1 MFAGNKTI
9 STDYLLAVIQAI
21 FVTVLWS
28 SSWVIIKFGLE
39 DIPPVIFSGLRYTSA
54 SFILLFA
61 IFIKEENRKQVFNL
75 PKMKWIELIIYG
87 LIFISFTQGAMFIA
101 LDLLPAIT
109 VSLMLN
115 FTICVVIVLSAIL
128 LKEKPSVL
136 QVTLIIFGLMG
147 ALLYFYPIIFPF
159 SELIGLIVISI
170 GVLANAL
177 ASILGRSIN
186 RAKNLPP
193 LIVTGLSMAFGSLAF
208 LAFGLL
214 FEGVPQLSVLSIA
227 YILWLSIVNT
237 AFAFTLWNKTMQ
249 KLRAVDSTL
258 INSTM
263 LPQITFLAIIFL
275 GEYPTQLELVGL
287 IILAASIML
296 VQFNQAQKENA
307 EVKPA
312 NE

>member
-1 MFAGNKTI
+1 MSGNKTI
-9 STDYLLAVIQAI
+9 SVDYLIAVIQAL

-75 PKMKWIELIIYG
+75 SRMKWIELIVYG
-87 LIFISFTQGAMFIA
+87 IIFISLTQGAMFIA

-136 QVTLIIFGLMG
+136 QVTLIMFGLIG
-147 ALLYFYPIIFPF
+147 ALMYFYPINIPF
-159 SELIGLIVISI
+159 SELIGLIVISV

-186 RAKNLPP
+186 RAKNFPP
-193 LIVTGLSMAFGSLAF
+193 LLITGLSMAFGSAAL

-214 FEGVPQLSVLSIA
+214 FEGVPHLSAISIV

-275 GEYPTQLELVGL
+275 GEYPTPLELVGL
-287 IILAASIML
+287 IILAVSILL
-296 VQFNQAQKENA
+296 VQLNQAKQENA
-307 EVKPA
+307 KEKSTSA
-312 NE
+312 

>member
-1 MFAGNKTI
+1 LSGNKTI
-9 STDYLLAVIQAI
+9 SIDYLIAVIQAL

-28 SSWVIIKFGLE
+28 SSWIIIKFGLE

-54 SFILLFA
+54 SFILLLA

-75 PKMKWIELIIYG
+75 PKMKWIELIVYG
-87 LIFISFTQGAMFIA
+87 IIFISLTQGAMFIA

-136 QVTLIIFGLMG
+136 QVTLILFGLIG
-147 ALLYFYPIIFPF
+147 ALMYFYPINFPF
-159 SELIGLIVISI
+159 SELIGLIVISV

-177 ASILGRSIN
+177 ASIQGRSIN

-193 LIVTGLSMAFGSLAF
+193 LLITGISMAFGSIAL
-208 LAFGLL
+208 LTLGLL
-214 FEGVPQLSVLSIA
+214 FEGVPHLSAISIV

-275 GEYPTQLELVGL
+275 GEYPTPLELVGL
-287 IILAASIML
+287 IILAVSILL
-296 VQFNQAQKENA
+296 VQLNQAKQENTKEKSA
-307 EVKPA
+307 SV
-312 NE
+312 

>member
-1 MFAGNKTI
+1 MSGNTI
-9 STDYLLAVIQAI
+9 STDYLIAVIQAL
-21 FVTVLWS
+21 FVTILWS

-54 SFILLFA
+54 SVILLYA

-75 PKMKWIELIIYG
+75 PKKKWIELIIYG
-87 LIFISFTQGAMFIA
+87 LIFITLTQGAMFIA

-115 FTICVVIVLSAIL
+115 FTICVVIVLSAIM

-147 ALLYFYPIIFPF
+147 ALLYFYPINFPF

-193 LIVTGLSMAFGSLAF
+193 LLITGLSMAFGSVAL
-208 LAFGLL
+208 LVFGLV
-214 FEGVPQLSVLSIA
+214 FEGVPQLSVISIV

-237 AFAFTLWNKTMQ
+237 ALAFTLWNKTMQ
-249 KLRAVDSTL
+249 KLRAMDSTL

-275 GEYPTQLELVGL
+275 GEYPTPLELVGL
-287 IILAASIML
+287 IILAVSILL
-296 VQFNQAQKENA
+296 VQLNQAQKESA
-307 EVKPA
+307 KEELSSA
-312 NE
+312 

>member
-1 MFAGNKTI
+1 LSGNKTI
-9 STDYLLAVIQAI
+9 SVDYLIAVIQAL

-75 PKMKWIELIIYG
+75 SRMKWIELIVYG
-87 LIFISFTQGAMFIA
+87 IIFISLTQGAMFIA

-136 QVTLIIFGLMG
+136 QVTLIMFGLIG
-147 ALLYFYPIIFPF
+147 ALMYFYPINIPF
-159 SELIGLIVISI
+159 SELIGLIVISV

-186 RAKNLPP
+186 RAKNFPP
-193 LIVTGLSMAFGSLAF
+193 LLITGLSMAFGSAAL

-214 FEGVPQLSVLSIA
+214 FEGVPHLSAISIV

-275 GEYPTQLELVGL
+275 GEYPTPLELVGL
-287 IILAASIML
+287 IILAVSILL
-296 VQFNQAQKENA
+296 VQLNQAKQENA
-307 EVKPA
+307 KEKSTSA
-312 NE
+312 

>member
-1 MFAGNKTI
+1 MYNKKTI
-9 STDYLLAVIQAI
+9 SIDYLIVVIQAL

-54 SFILLFA
+54 SLILVFA
-61 IFIKEENRKQVFNL
+61 IFIKEENRKQIFNL
-75 PKMKWIELIIYG
+75 TKMKWIQLIFYG
-87 LIFISFTQGAMFIA
+87 FIFISLTQGAMFIA

-115 FTICVVIVLSAIL
+115 FSICLVIILSAIL

-136 QVTLIIFGLMG
+136 QLTLIIFGLLG
-147 ALLYFYPIIFPF
+147 ALIYFYPINIPF

-177 ASILGRSIN
+177 ASILGRSLN

-193 LIVTGLSMAFGSLAF
+193 LVITGLSMTFGSLAL

-214 FEGVPQLSVLSIA
+214 FEGVPQLSVISIA

-263 LPQITFLAIIFL
+263 LPQITFLATIFL
-275 GEYPTQLELVGL
+275 GEYPTPLELVGL
-287 IILAASIML
+287 IILAVCILL
-296 VQFNQAQKENA
+296 VQLNQAKQENA
-307 EVKPA
+307 KEKISSA
-312 NE
+312 

>member
-1 MFAGNKTI
+1 MSGNKTI
-9 STDYLLAVIQAI
+9 STDYLIAVIQAL

-61 IFIKEENRKQVFNL
+61 IFIKEENRTQVFKL
-75 PKMKWIELIIYG
+75 PKRKWIELSIYG
-87 LIFISFTQGAMFIA
+87 LIFISLTQGAMFIA

-128 LKEKPSVL
+128 LKEKPSAL
-136 QVTLIIFGLMG
+136 QVTLIIFGLIG
-147 ALLYFYPIIFPF
+147 ALLYFYPINFPF
-159 SELIGLIVISI
+159 RELIGLIVISI

-193 LIVTGLSMAFGSLAF
+193 LVITGLSMGFGSVAL

-214 FEGVPQLSVLSIA
+214 FEGVPQLSLISIA

-237 AFAFTLWNKTMQ
+237 ALAFTLWNKTMQ
-249 KLRAVDSTL
+249 KLRAIDSTL

-275 GEYPTQLELVGL
+275 GEYPTPLELVGL
-287 IILAASIML
+287 IILAVSILL
-296 VQFNQAQKENA
+296 VQLNQAQKENA
-307 EVKPA
+307 KEG
-312 NE
+312 